1 MDMSEQT
8 LQLAVGAL
16 FGELYAILA
25 HDNAEP
31 AVFRSIHAVEND
43 LNDIM
48 IGALRLPGDKPFM
61 ERLASTICLEELAH
75 A

>member
-1 MDMSEQT
+1 MSEQT

-31 AVFRSIHAVEND
+31 AVFRSIHAVE
-43 LNDIM
+43 
-48 IGALRLPGDKPFM
+48 
-61 ERLASTICLEELAH
+61 EELAH